1 VYIWHETAERIKRL
15 QQLSSKYAGT
25 MALEKDLP
33 SDMLELMAETR
44 FFLESISLDL
54 FAALKAE
61 YRESPPLR
69 KYHYRDNPDAANDQ
83 LYSVQQVAGT
93 SAKDPVLHRVLT
105 LFATLENKGL
115 REMYTVH
122 VVLDEFERL
131 MQDEPRAKESIT
143 PHIAFTISQ
152 LSVMYECLQSLHR
165 YQPWAQ
171 QVEATVIKERP
182 GFMAQYD
189 TIFARWGLINNV

>member
-15 QQLSSKYAGT
+15 RQLSSKYAGII
-25 MALEKDLP
+25 ALEKDLP

-61 YRESPPLR
+61 YRGTLPLR
-69 KYHYRDNPDAANDQ
+69 KYHYRDNADDQ
-83 LYSVQQVAGT
+83 LYSVQQVAGI
-93 SAKDPVLHRVLT
+93 SAKDLVLHRVLT
-105 LFATLENKGL
+105 LFAIPENKGL

-131 MQDEPRAKESIT
+131 MQAEPRTKEVIA
-143 PHIAFTISQ
+143 PHIASTISQ
-152 LSVMYECLQSLHR
+152 LSVMYECL
-165 YQPWAQ
+165 
-171 QVEATVIKERP
+171 
-182 GFMAQYD
+182 
-189 TIFARWGLINNV
+189 